1 MIKRLLTP
9 LIAAVIIMA
18 MVVPGCGEGGIA
30 PLEYDLTMAVND
42 PAGGTTTPAAGSVAA
57 FEAGATV
64 PVTAT
69 AAAGYVF
76 SGWTA
81 TAGSFASPTS
91 ASTTFTMPSSAATV
105 TANFR
110 TRVPLTGAMV
120 GELVF
125 SEEKSPTATV
135 TKIAGGT
142 VDLYAQPGIVSA
154 DVFNAILAA
163 GLPFQMSYGSYRD
176 IRYNPS
182 GPTFGPGDDLNP
194 FSVPEIREAMM
205 WLIDRDFV
213 VGEYLGGLGAP
224 IYVMSAARFP
234 ESAERYT
241 DFISDLEDYYAPKTP
256 AEVLAIIEP
265 HMLALGA
272 TWNAGTSKWEY
283 NGSPVELKI
292 LIRSDLS
299 PFPGAG
305 DYVADRME
313 DIGFVTVRDYKTGRE
328 ASPIWILG
336 NPADGLW
343 HVYTGG
349 WGIPGIPRDQA
360 STFAGMQT
368 ASWYAVPLYLAYE
381 AQIVDW
387 DDEWPGATETY
398 YELIIRLFNRQF
410 SSLAEREEMFERAM
424 VGWGKMSFAN
434 LLCDM
439 AAATPYGFDV
449 QLIVNL
455 SYGAGEGWT
464 RALSFHSGGVPLFG
478 DRMDI
483 EMESLLV
490 QPWNPVDGSNF
501 TYDLTILRDALTEDG
516 LLQDPVTGLGHPLRI
531 ESAEVTIGNNLP
543 VAFDGP
549 APAWLSLTVQAGT
562 IPVPDDAWAEWD
574 ASTGTW
580 KTAIERFPD
589 GATALTK
596 SVVTYPADIFD
607 FPMHD
612 GSTLSMADFL
622 MAMILPLDIAQ
633 PASPIHE
640 SARIAAYNAFMSSFR
655 GYRITSVAPLTV
667 EFYSTSWFLDPQA
680 NVATL
685 FPGWKQG
692 GSNPWHMISIGWL
705 ASRDVALRFGTAK
718 AVEDGVTWMDYT
730 KGPSLPILATR
741 LTNAQNSG
749 HADYRFI
756 PYRAAIEEVYTDFA
770 ALGGAAGLDAEA
782 DARYANLQDWY
793 DDKGHFWVD
802 MGLYYLDEVF
812 PIEKNIVLKRFEDHP
827 DPSDRWL
834 SLLP

>member
-1 MIKRLLTP
+1 MKRLLMP
-9 LIAAVIIMA
+9 MLAAIIIVA
-18 MVVPGCGEGGIA
+18 MVVPGCGEPTPPGTYA
-30 PLEYDLTMAVND
+30 LTIAVN
-42 PAGGTTTPAAGSVAA
+42 PVGAGTAEFTGTSP
-57 FEAGATV
+57 FEALVKV
-64 PVTAT
+64 PVQ
-69 AAAGYVF
+69 AAPEPGF
-76 SGWTA
+76 EFITWTA
-81 TAGSFASPTS
+81 SAGFFDDP
-91 ASTTFTMPSSAATV
+91 SAATTNFNMPAQAATI
-105 TANFR
+105 TANFGV
-110 TRVPLTGAMV
+110 TVPPTGAMV

-163 GLPFQMSYGSYRD
+163 GLPYQMSYGSYRD

-182 GPTFGPGDDLNP
+182 GPTFGPGSDLNP

-205 WLIDRDFV
+205 WLIDREYV

-224 IYVMSAARFP
+224 IYVMAAAQFP
-234 ESAERYT
+234 ESAERYP
-241 DFISDLEDYYAPKTP
+241 DIVSDLNDYYAPKTP
-256 AEVLAIIEP
+256 AEVWAIIEP

-272 TWNAGTSKWEY
+272 TWNAVTEKWEY
-283 NGSPVELKI
+283 AGSPVALKF
-292 LIRSDLS
+292 LIRSDLR

-313 DIGFVTVRDYKTGRE
+313 DIGFTTVRDYKTGGE
-328 ASPIWILG
+328 AGPIWLFG
-336 NPADGLW
+336 NPADGAW

-349 WGIPGIPRDQA
+349 WGIPTIPRDQA

-381 AQIVDW
+381 AQIVGW
-387 DDEWPGATETY
+387 DDGWPGATETY

-424 VGWGKMSFAN
+424 VGWGKFSAAN
-434 LLCDM
+434 LLVDL

-449 QLIVNL
+449 NLLVNL
-455 SYGAGEGWT
+455 AYGPGEGWT
-464 RALSFHSGGVPLFG
+464 RALSFNSGGVPVWG

-483 EMESLLV
+483 EMESLLI
-490 QPWNPVDGSNF
+490 QPWNPVDGSNWV
-501 TYDLTILRDALTEDG
+501 YDLTINRDAMNESG
-516 LLQDPVTGLGHPLRI
+516 LIQDPVSGLYHPNRI
-531 ESAEVTIGNNLP
+531 ASAEVTIGNNLP

-580 KTAIERFPD
+580 KTAIERFPG
-589 GATALTK
+589 GATALRK

-640 SARIAAYNAFMSSFR
+640 PARIAAYNAFMTSFR
-655 GYRITSVAPLTV
+655 GYRITSVDPLTV
-667 EFYSTSWFLDPQA
+667 EFYSNSWFLDPEW

-685 FPGWKQG
+685 FPAWKQG

-705 ASRDVALRFGTAK
+705 ASRDAALRFGSAK
-718 AVEDGVTWMDYT
+718 AAADALTWMDYT

-770 ALGGAAGLDAEA
+770 ALGGAAGLNAEI
-782 DARYANLQDWY
+782 DARYGNLQDWY
-793 DDKGHFWVD
+793 TDKEHFWVD

-812 PIEKNIVLKRFEDHP
+812 PIAKNIVLKRFEDHP

-834 SLLP
+834 WLLP